1 MFKLTMHFKHE
12 MIGIWQR
19 FQRNFEFKWNFEL
32 TVFELT
38 VPDLYRQHVNYI
50 LGDYMHWKVER
61 NSPQKLMLLAQEA
74 TVPQDEIIQMLLTG
88 FPLFRT
94 DKIP

>member
-19 FQRNFEFKWNFEL
+19 FQRNFEL

-38 VPDLYRQHVNYI
+38 VPDLYQSCF
-50 LGDYMHWKVER
+50 WKI
-61 NSPQKLMLLAQEA
+61 SQE
-74 TVPQDEIIQMLLTG
+74 DG
-88 FPLFRT
+88 S
-94 DKIP
+94 